1 MVFRLAKDQFAY
13 INIFRK
19 AIDAVEEYK
28 KHLWLM
34 VLDRKVERNVK
45 VQALRE
51 LHNLSKTYTYPI
63 EEEDIGEFYLRMN
76 LNGIDMH

>member
-1 MVFRLAKDQFAY
+1 
-13 INIFRK
+13 
-19 AIDAVEEYK
+19 
-28 KHLWLM
+28 M

-76 LNGIDMH
+76 LNGIDIH